1 MYSEQN
7 RVFNYAV
14 LASIVLHG
22 MLLFGI
28 SQREPTR
35 PAGPPIPLVAR
46 LVELPAPSPAPAA
59 ATPLPQVEP
68 VKPKPRMKPA
78 APKPVA
84 KEKPAPPPE
93 PAAEPAAEEPRVAQM
108 ESAAPAPGPVAP
120 PPVAG
125 IARAPAPAAPS
136 AAEPAEDPGSLE
148 KYRLQL
154 YAVAPKYKHYPRI
167 ATDNNW
173 KGLVALRMVMAPS
186 GRIAWMTVTK
196 TSGYDVLD
204 QQALEMFRKAAEVV
218 PVPPILRGKQFAVDV
233 AADYYLTD

>member
-7 RVFNYAV
+7 RAFNYAV

-28 SQREPTR
+28 SERER
-35 PAGPPIPLVAR
+35 APPVEPRAPIIAR
-46 LVELPAPSPAPAA
+46 LVELPVAAPAA
-59 ATPLPQVEP
+59 AVVPPQVEP
-68 VKPKPRMKPA
+68 VKPRPQPKPA
-78 APKPVA
+78 RRKPVA
-84 KEKPAPPPE
+84 KAEPLAPPE
-93 PAAEPAAEEPRVAQM
+93 PAPEASPPSPALEVASPTEAEASE
-108 ESAAPAPGPVAP
+108 APPVLARADPGPAV
-120 PPVAG
+120 
-125 IARAPAPAAPS
+125 PAAPTP